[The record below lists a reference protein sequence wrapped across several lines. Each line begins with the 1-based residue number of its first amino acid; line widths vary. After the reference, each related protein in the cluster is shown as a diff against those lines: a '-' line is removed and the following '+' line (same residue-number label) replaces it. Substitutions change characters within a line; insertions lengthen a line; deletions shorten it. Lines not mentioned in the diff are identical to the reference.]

1 MNVNVSYNG
10 FSLADAASCVMMR
23 LPVPDLVWD
32 MDTLWKVW
40 NEPLPTVDVP
50 EVLPEPL
57 PEVPAAKP
65 EKGFRR
71 KPITYAG
78 KEYPSVSALAEAYG
92 LTLKNCSARLARGR
106 PLENKV
112 TSHSKEGAPRK
123 PVEYKGKT
131 YASMAE
137 LAAAFSLNV
146 KTCASRMKKGQPLE
160 PKVLPMPPNHCKPTT
175 YDGREYPSVKALAD
189 AYGLDVRLCRR
200 RLQLG
205 VPLDRCAG
213 TGKPITISGKDYPSL
228 KAAAEALGISYVAL
242 WTRMRKGQPLDME
255 KGAKPKSAK
264 PARTAPE
271 APAASAPKP
280 AVKPVT
286 INGKEYRS
294 LHEADE
300 AERRLK
306 SEPKPSPLGTLTM
319 GGAPKSRPVTYNG
332 REYPSMKALARE
344 YNRNVSYC
352 YDHIREGVPLV
363 KKEEKPEAEADEFS
377 LREIRATP
385 AEEMKAWGKKWK
397 ACRLGGKKYT
407 SLNALADLADV
418 TLGQAYVGVE
428 KMGKWIAEDEI

>member
-32 MDTLWKVW
+32 MEVLWKVW
-40 NEPLPTVDVP
+40 NEPLPAVDVP
-50 EVLPEPL
+50 EAVPEPVRRRGG
-57 PEVPAAKP
+57 ECFAAKP
-65 EKGFRR
+65 V
-71 KPITYAG
+71 TYAG
-78 KEYPSVSALAEAYG
+78 KEYPSIAALAKAYG
-92 LTLKNCSARLARGR
+92 LGYKTCFARLRDGLPLDAPINRHPLPYRG
-106 PLENKV
+106 
-112 TSHSKEGAPRK
+112 K
-123 PVEYKGKT
+123 PVTIDGTEYPSTKD
-131 YASMAE
+131 
-137 LAAAFSLNV
+137 AAKALGIPY
-146 KTCASRMKKGQPLE
+146 TTLCSRIRKGQDLSMPKYADRCE
-160 PKVLPMPPNHCKPTT
+160 PIVYHGK
-175 YDGREYPSVKALAD
+175 EYPSVEALSRATGINSRSWL
-189 AYGLDVRLCRR
+189 YRIRHNI
-200 RLQLG
+200 
-205 VPLDRCAG
+205 PLDAPW
-213 TGKPITISGKDYPSL
+213 GKGGCKRRKDEL
-228 KAAAEALGISYVAL
+228 E
-242 WTRMRKGQPLDME
+242 
-255 KGAKPKSAK
+255 K
-264 PARTAPE
+264 PAVPAPE
-271 APAASAPKP
+271 P
-280 AVKPVT
+280 AVKPVV
-286 INGKEYRS
+286 IKGKEYQS
-294 LHEADE
+294 LHDADE

-344 YNRNVSYC
+344 YNRHVSYC

-418 TLGQAYVGVE
+418 TLGQAYAGVE